1 MRFQIWLPAMQTLAM
16 IWLMLW
22 PLNPEAHKVV
32 VRRADGGTMAIVA
45 HGPTPDAVEWAKAI
59 NLPAVPVANPI
70 EFAFRNQSLP
80 SYRAEFY
87 CCWVIGL
94 LYWYMS
100 GRFIDDVVLWRKTR
114 VLERA
119 PRGGVGFALLA
130 LPSTILMAAAFGL
143 SGAESRVISAWAIVW
158 LAITSAAFV
167 FRVAQLIRH
176 RRRPDFSRR

>member
-1 MRFQIWLPAMQTLAM
+1 MQTLAM
-16 IWLMLW
+16 IWLMW
-22 PLNPEAHKVV
+22 SPLNPDAHRLVP
-32 VRRADGGTMAIVA
+32 RRPDPGTATIVT

-80 SYRAEFY
+80 SSRAEFY
-87 CCWVIGL
+87 CCWLIGL

-100 GRFIDDVVLWRKTR
+100 GRFIDEVVLWRKTR
-114 VLERA
+114 ILERA

-143 SGAESRVISAWAIVW
+143 SGAESRVISAWAAVW
-158 LAITSAAFV
+158 LLITAAAFV